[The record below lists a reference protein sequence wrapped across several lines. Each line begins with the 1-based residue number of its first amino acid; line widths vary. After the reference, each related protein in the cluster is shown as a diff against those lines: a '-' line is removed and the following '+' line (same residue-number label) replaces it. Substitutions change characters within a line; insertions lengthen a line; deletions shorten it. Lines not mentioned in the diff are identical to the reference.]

1 MTTTKPED
9 DRTRN
14 DTAPSAGPGPDAS
27 PGDRPGRPVRGRGLL
42 TRWHY
47 DFGGL
52 LAATVLFCWSLT
64 PSLLPRGYLVQ
75 GVVSGVLA
83 AVGYGAGVLVVWGI
97 RHLSTRPLP
106 KASAVAW
113 RRLAVVAAA
122 AIAVFLYQGS
132 AWQRDI
138 YRLMA
143 IDPPPRFGFPI
154 VLLVSAVTAA
164 GLIGSVRLLRRAVHQ
179 VAAWLGRWIPAA
191 AARLLAQLVV
201 VALLVGVLNGVV
213 VNGLFSVADGVFGT
227 LNSET
232 QPDVQPLRDPLRS
245 GGPTSLMSWASLG
258 NQGRTFVAGG
268 PDAQQ
273 LAGFSGPDAE
283 APIRVYAG
291 VESAPTS
298 QERAALAVR
307 ELQRTGAFSRQ
318 VLCVITTTG
327 TGWVNKQ
334 AVDPLEYMYAGDTA
348 LVSMQYSYLPS
359 WISFLVDKERAR
371 AAGRD
376 LFNQVYE
383 VWSKLPREDR
393 PRLLVFGES
402 LGSFGAESAFSGS
415 ADIRNRTDGMLLV
428 GPPSRNGLWNE
439 IIADRDPG
447 TRAVLPTYQQG
458 ATVRFAADADDLR
471 QPGEAGSSPR
481 VVYLQHPSDPI
492 TWWSPAL
499 LLRRPDW
506 LAEPRGSDVLPT
518 MRWYPVVTFL
528 QVTADMAFSTSVP
541 PGHGHRYGATPVAAW
556 AAIAAPPGW
565 SAERTAA
572 LTDIIAAAD

>member
-1 MTTTKPED
+1 MSTTTPED
-9 DRTRN
+9 DRTHDN
-14 DTAPSAGPGPDAS
+14 AEPTADPAATSLGS
-27 PGDRPGRPVRGRGLL
+27 RPTGPVRHRRLL
-42 TRWHY
+42 SRWRY

-52 LAATVLFCWSLT
+52 IGATVLFCWSLT

-75 GVVSGVLA
+75 GVVSGILA
-83 AVGYGAGVLVVWGI
+83 AVGYGSGVLVVWGI

-106 KASAVAW
+106 KPSAVAW
-113 RRLAVVAAA
+113 RRLGVVAAA
-122 AIAVFLYQGS
+122 AMALFLYQGS

-138 YRLMA
+138 YRLMV

-154 VLLVSAVTAA
+154 VLLVAAATAA
-164 GLIGSVRLLRRAVHQ
+164 GLIGSVRLLRRAAHR
-179 VAAWLGRWIPAA
+179 VADLLGRWIPTAA
-191 AARLLAQLVV
+191 SRLLAQLAVI
-201 VALLVGVLNGVV
+201 ALLVGVLNGVV
-213 VNGLFSVADGVFGT
+213 VNGMFTVADGAFGT

-232 QPDVQPLRDPLRS
+232 HPDVRPLLDPLRS
-245 GGPTSLMSWASLG
+245 GGPTSLVSWASLG

-268 PDAQQ
+268 PDARQ
-273 LAGFSGPDAE
+273 LASFSGPAAKE
-283 APIRVYAG
+283 PIRVYAG
-291 VESAPTS
+291 VDSAPTS
-298 QERAALAVR
+298 QDRAALAVR

-334 AVDPLEYMYAGDTA
+334 AVDPLEYMYGGDTA

-359 WISFLVDKERAR
+359 WISFLVDKDRAR

-383 VWSKLPREDR
+383 VWSRLPREDR

-458 ATVRFAADADDLR
+458 ATVRFASGADDL
-471 QPGEAGSSPR
+471 QHLDGPGGSPR

-506 LAEPRGSDVLPT
+506 LAEPRGPDVLPS

-556 AAIAAPPGW
+556 AAIVPPPEW

-572 LTDIIAAAD
+572 LTAIIAAAG